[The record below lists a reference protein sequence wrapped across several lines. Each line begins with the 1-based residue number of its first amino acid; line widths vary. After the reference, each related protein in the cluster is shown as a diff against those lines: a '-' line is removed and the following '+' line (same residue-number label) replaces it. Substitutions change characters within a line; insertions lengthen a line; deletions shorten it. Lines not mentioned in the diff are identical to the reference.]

1 MFPSLSNP
9 AHFHETVSQ
18 NHRDST

>member
-18 NHRDST
+18 NHREST